1 MNATKIMQKMRF
13 NQLGRKPDSS
23 SSCRFGANAT
33 RVEMLVTLSNP
44 CTWDSIGSVLR
55 RRRKCATYVA
65 STPGGNVNEKIA
77 EIQIASGSSCFC
89 PIGINTKN
97 VVRRSWMRNLQ
108 RQRSDE
114 LEILCRMTSCPLR
127 KNSFGKYEIFKT
139 QVGGVDDRYDW
150 SIGVLKDRI
159 DKLERRKKTERT
171 AEGMTQSAL

>member
-1 MNATKIMQKMRF
+1 
-13 NQLGRKPDSS
+13 
-23 SSCRFGANAT
+23 
-33 RVEMLVTLSNP
+33 
-44 CTWDSIGSVLR
+44 
-55 RRRKCATYVA
+55 
-65 STPGGNVNEKIA
+65 
-77 EIQIASGSSCFC
+77 
-89 PIGINTKN
+89 
-97 VVRRSWMRNLQ
+97 MRNLQ

-127 KNSFGKYEIFKT
+127 KNSFGKSEIFKT